1 METATLAAIVA
12 DTGATLY
19 RDRYHSNP
27 TAAAQDQL
35 SGRTHYADPTTLRYF
50 RSRIINAAPV
60 ADGLL
65 FRIIESA
72 SMDPDHTRR
81 GHGDRSWRG
90 FRFVVFDVWGW
101 VVERP
106 ALDDMVRTSDKAR
119 AAFYDWLGTFD
130 VTAYYSER
138 MAQERTKALVKAE
151 RYTAALDKFT
161 VALCE

>member
-1 METATLAAIVA
+1 METATLATIVA

-27 TAAAQDQL
+27 TAVAQDQL
-35 SGRTHYADPTTLRYF
+35 SGRTHYVDPTTLRYF

-65 FRIIESA
+65 FRIIES
-72 SMDPDHTRR
+72 SSIDPDHTC
-81 GHGDRSWRG
+81 RG

-138 MAQERTKALVKAE
+138 LAQEHTRALVKAE

-161 VALCE
+161 VALCA

>member
-19 RDRYHSNP
+19 RDRYYGNP
-27 TAAAQDQL
+27 TAVAQDQL
-35 SGRTHYADPTTLRYF
+35 SGRTHYVDPDTLRYF
-50 RSRIINAAPV
+50 RSRIVSAAPV

-72 SMDPDHTRR
+72 SIDPDHTR
-81 GHGDRSWRG
+81 RG

-106 ALDDMVRTSDKAR
+106 AMDDMVRTSDKAR

-138 MAQERTKALVKAE
+138 LAQERTNALVKAE

>member
-19 RDRYHSNP
+19 RDRYFSNP
-27 TAAAQDQL
+27 TAIAQDQL
-35 SGRTHYADPTTLRYF
+35 SGRTHYVDPATLRYF
-50 RSRIINAAPV
+50 RSRIICAAPV

-72 SMDPDHTRR
+72 SIDPNHTR
-81 GHGDRSWRG
+81 RG
-90 FRFVVFDVWGW
+90 FRFVVFDVWGE

-106 ALDDMVRTSDKAR
+106 AMDDMVSTSDKAR
-119 AAFYDWLGTFD
+119 AAFRDWLGSFD
-130 VTAYYSER
+130 VTAYYAER
-138 MAQERTKALVKAE
+138 LAQERTRTLAKAD

-161 VALCE
+161 AALCE